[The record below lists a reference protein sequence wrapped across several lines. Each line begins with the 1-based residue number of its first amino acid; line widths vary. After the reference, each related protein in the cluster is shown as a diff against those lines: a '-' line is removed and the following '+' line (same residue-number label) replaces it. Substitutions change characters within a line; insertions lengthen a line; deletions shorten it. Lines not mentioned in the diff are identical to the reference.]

1 MARGMH
7 KGPKSNSKYVPNNDM
22 SGRPGSNGNPV
33 RSRVGTSSLER
44 RQATFDGHGK
54 NPAQNPSNS
63 SGTGHD
69 MHRPGSNKK

>member
-7 KGPKSNSKYVPNNDM
+7 KGPRSNNRYVPNNDM
-22 SGRPGSNGNPV
+22 SGRPGSNGEPV
-33 RSRVGTSSLER
+33 QDPTGRSSLER
-44 RQATFDGHGK
+44 RRTAFDGHGK
-54 NPAQNPSNS
+54 NPAVNPSNS